1 MTEMRRASFLI
12 SIVLVVTACANE
24 PLAELDGKTTTTSP
38 PSTGYTFGNVRCAA
52 DLFDDAIYDYS
63 EDAVGHATIEAA
75 IEAFREEEQWRL
87 REDWHQLEQGD
98 TSTSPVEFTD
108 ERGWVYLSVSLERFN
123 ETWIVSGYSSCAPPG
138 L

>member
-1 MTEMRRASFLI
+1 MRRLGLWI
-12 SIVLVVTACANE
+12 LVAVVMTACSDE
-24 PLAELDGKTTTTSP
+24 PSAGVDAETTTTSP
-38 PSTGYTFGNVRCAA
+38 LSRGYTFGNVRCAA

-108 ERGWVYLSVSLERFN
+108 ERGWVYLSVTLERLN
-123 ETWIVSGYSSCAPPG
+123 ETWIIGGYSSCAPPG